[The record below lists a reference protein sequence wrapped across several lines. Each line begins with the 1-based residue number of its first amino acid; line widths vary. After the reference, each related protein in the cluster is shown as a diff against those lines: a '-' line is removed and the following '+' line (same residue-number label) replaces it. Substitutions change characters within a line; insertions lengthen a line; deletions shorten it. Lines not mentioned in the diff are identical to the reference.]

1 MDSIRLAEIIEKHK
15 NDFQW
20 GDDTLHGA
28 IESAVKEALQ
38 LALVVGD
45 KMRFSTELLKDIHDQ
60 PDHHSELVV
69 VQALVRSPDG
79 CVTVRVARMEPHEPT
94 ATIPE

>member
-1 MDSIRLAEIIEKHK
+1 MDSIRLAEIVEKHK

-45 KMRFSTELLKDIHDQ
+45 KMRFSTELLKVIHDA
-60 PDHHSELVV
+60 PDHASELVV
-69 VQALVRSPDG
+69 VQSIDRWPDG
-79 CVTVRVARMEPHEPT
+79 CVTVNLARMEPREPT
-94 ATIPE
+94 GN